1 VAQNRTPSPQYH
13 RCHTVNQGEG
23 VGFLDNFERSL
34 ERAVGG
40 AFAKTFKSGIHPL
53 EIVAAVKREMDARAT
68 IVSRERILV
77 PSEYVAS
84 LSHADHERLSEL
96 GTELLDEIVAE
107 IASHRAQQGYQ
118 SSDALRVALQVD
130 PALSEGMVQAH
141 AILPKD
147 GVVWIPVLEFEGTKY
162 PLVQRRTVVG
172 RGSDVDVVITGRGLS
187 RRHFQVIWD
196 RKRAEIADRGSPNGT
211 ELNGQPVTRAALPD
225 RCTITAG
232 EARIVMGV
240 IPQQQARYQA
250 LVDSGRPP
258 QTKETS

>member
-1 VAQNRTPSPQYH
+1 
-13 RCHTVNQGEG
+13 

-34 ERAVGG
+34 ERAVDG
-40 AFAKTFKSGIHPL
+40 AFAKTFRSGIHPL
-53 EIVAAVKREMDARAT
+53 EIVAAIKREMDARAT

-77 PSEYVAS
+77 PSEYLVS
-84 LSHADHERLSEL
+84 LSIADHERLSEL
-96 GTELLDEIVAE
+96 GPALVEEIIGEL
-107 IASHRAQQGYQ
+107 SQHRSQQGYQ
-118 SSDALRVALQVD
+118 SSDVLRVMLQVD
-130 PALSEGMVQAH
+130 PALSEGMVQAS

-172 RGSDVDVVITGRGLS
+172 RGSDVDVVIAGRGLS
-187 RRHFQVIWD
+187 RRHFQIVWD
-196 RKRAEIADRGSPNGT
+196 GKRAEIEDLGSTNGT
-211 ELNGQPVTRAALPD
+211 QLDGQPVTRAALPE

-258 QTKETS
+258 QSKETT